1 MTAPH
6 DGGPASTPHRP
17 PAAPTQWATVT
28 RLGGRP
34 AEASPAPVATQP
46 RVEGSL
52 ALKDAAP
59 PGPAR
64 GVPQTPE
71 LRLLDGGRDN
81 DEVQLW
87 AARFA
92 QAVVEVLGGDRPL
105 AQLVRWTSQ
114 RVYVDLERR
123 LGLLARTSD
132 AGRRRRT
139 LRPQVRSVHVFHPTP
154 EAAEVSVHVRYGQRS
169 RAIAARLELVRG
181 RWQCTALQL
190 G

>member
-1 MTAPH
+1 MTASH
-6 DGGPASTPHRP
+6 DGGPGSGPHRP

-28 RLGGRP
+28 RLGAGP
-34 AEASPAPVATQP
+34 ADASPVPVVALP

-52 ALKDAAP
+52 ALKEP
-59 PGPAR
+59 TPEPAR
-64 GVPQTPE
+64 EAPQTPE
-71 LRLLDGGRDN
+71 LRLLDGGRQR
-81 DEVQLW
+81 DEVKLW

-92 QAVVEVLGGDRPL
+92 QAVVEVLSGDRPL
-105 AQLVRWTSQ
+105 AQLVRWTSH

-123 LGLLARTSD
+123 LDILSRTSHT
-132 AGRRRRT
+132 GRRRRT
-139 LRPQVRSVHVFHPTP
+139 VRPQVRSVHVCHPTP

-169 RAIAARLELVRG
+169 RAIAARLELTGG